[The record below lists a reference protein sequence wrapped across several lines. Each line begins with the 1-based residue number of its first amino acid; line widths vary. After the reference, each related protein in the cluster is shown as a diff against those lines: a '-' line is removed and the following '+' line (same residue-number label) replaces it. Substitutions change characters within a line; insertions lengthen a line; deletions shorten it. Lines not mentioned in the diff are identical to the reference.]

1 MIPSMYA
8 KLFGR
13 IAQSSLMEEDVEV
26 RYCFMMLLAIAD
38 STGDVIGTDIALART
53 VNLPLATFRSCVA
66 ELMEPD
72 KDSNSQVF
80 EGRRIVLSENG
91 RGYHV
96 VNYVTYRQIKTN
108 DEKRAYMREYM
119 QRRRK
124 VLKTNDVTPCK
135 VLLSDVTHAEA
146 EAEAEGDAEADTIQ
160 PPSPPQA
167 AKRTRKIVSRLECP
181 AFREFW
187 TAYPKKIAIAK
198 AEAAWLINGCAQLLT
213 KILTTIRAFKT
224 SDQWTKEG
232 GRFIPNPA
240 TWLNQRRWEDE
251 LSPVNSRFMTADTVV
266 DPDEKF

>member
-8 KLFGR
+8 KLFSR

-53 VNLPLATFRSCVA
+53 VNLPLDTFRRCIA

-72 KDSNSQVF
+72 PDSNSQVV

-91 RGYHV
+91 RGYRV

-124 VLKTNDVTPCK
+124 GLKANDVTPCK
-135 VLLSDVTHAEA
+135 TLLSDVTHS
-146 EAEAEGDAEADTIQ
+146 EAEGESEGEADTTL

-167 AKRTRKIVSRLECP
+167 AKRTRKVVPRLECP

-187 TAYPKKIAIAK
+187 TAYPNKKAIAN
-198 AEAAWLINGCAQLLT
+198 AEAAWVKHDCAGMVPQ
-213 KILTTIRAFKT
+213 ILATIRKLKT
-224 SDQWTKEG
+224 SPQWVKDG
-232 GRFIPNPA
+232 GSFIPHPA
-240 TWLNQRRWEDE
+240 TWLNARGWEDE
-251 LSPVNSRFMTADTVV
+251 LLPVITQPRVKATV
-266 DPDEKF
+266 

>member
-8 KLFGR
+8 KLFSR

-53 VNLPLATFRSCVA
+53 VNLPLDTFRRCIA
-66 ELMEPD
+66 ELMQPD
-72 KDSNSQVF
+72 PDSNSQVF
-80 EGRRIVLSENG
+80 EGRRIVSSENG
-91 RGYHV
+91 RGYRV
-96 VNYVTYRQIKTN
+96 VNYITYRQIKTN

-124 VLKTNDVTPCK
+124 GLKANDVTTCK
-135 VLLSDVTHAEA
+135 TLLSDVTHS
-146 EAEAEGDAEADTIQ
+146 EAEGESEGEADTTL

-167 AKRTRKIVSRLECP
+167 AKRTRKVVPRLECP

-187 TAYPKKIAIAK
+187 TAYPKKIAIAN
-198 AEAAWLINGCAQLLT
+198 AEAAWMKNGCAQFLP
-213 KILTTIRAFKT
+213 KILTTVRAFKT
-224 SDQWTKEG
+224 SDQWTKDG
-232 GRFIPNPA
+232 GQFIPNPA

-251 LSPVNSRFMTADTVV
+251 LSPVNSRFMTAATVT